1 MALSTARR
9 AELLASL
16 IATIRAQGSDRD
28 IRAAVVSVSSR
39 WKVSGDPSDAFVVF
53 NLGQS
58 AARLIDS
65 GAALDASQ
73 TPSQPVAKLP
83 TDRTIRDTDPRYQYR
98 VVVRITSPEGNV
110 RETLVRVRDDSVLS
124 PDEIKR
130 RAIEALQQRQP
141 GASPKSR
148 RAEIEPGAIFDTW
161 IVTAGQMGR

>member
-16 IATIRAQGSDRD
+16 IATIRAQGSERD
-28 IRAAVVSVSSR
+28 ILAAVVSVSSR

-65 GAALDASQ
+65 GAEINAWHAPLLL
-73 TPSQPVAKLP
+73 PGKLP

-98 VVVRITSPEGNV
+98 VVVRITSPEGNA
-110 RETLVRVRDDSVLS
+110 RETLVRVRDDSALS
-124 PDEIKR
+124 PDEIR
-130 RAIEALQQRQP
+130 QRAIEAHQQRQP

-148 RAEIEPGAIFDTW
+148 RAEIEPGSIFDTW